1 MKNLFILTKNTIKA
15 ICNNINTIIVVSIII
30 AIIVLTT
37 IFNIAIIIDNNIPTY
52 VAIYLLFF
60 IDLFILTLIIELNSE
75 TISFYI
81 AKRRGRKVS
90 NYLNQKGYN
99 TYIDSENF
107 LMLESDN
114 LTNRKQKAI
123 RRLCYF
129 NNTDFDTYYINN

>member
-1 MKNLFILTKNTIKA
+1 MRKQI
-15 ICNNINTIIVVSIII
+15 INTIIVVTIII

-37 IFNIAIIIDNNIPTY
+37 IFNIAIIIDSNIPTY

-60 IDLFILTLIIELNSE
+60 IDLFILSIILELNSE
-75 TISFYI
+75 RISLYI
-81 AKRRGRKVS
+81 TKKRCEKVS
-90 NYLNQKGYN
+90 NYLNNKGYN
-99 TYIDSENF
+99 TYIDNANF

-129 NNTDFDTYYINN
+129 NNVDFDTYYINN